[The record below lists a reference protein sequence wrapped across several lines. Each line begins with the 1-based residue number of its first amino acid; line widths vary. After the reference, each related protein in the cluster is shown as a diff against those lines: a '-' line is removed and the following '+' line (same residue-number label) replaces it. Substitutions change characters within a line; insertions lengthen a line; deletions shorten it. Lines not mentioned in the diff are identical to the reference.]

1 MAKYRY
7 RLKRMAVVFMED
19 VGLVLEG
26 GGMRGAYTAGVL
38 DFFLDEG
45 IHLPYVVGA
54 SAGACNGS
62 SYVAKQRGR
71 NYEVIVEYGSHPEYI
86 SYKRLFTQRQLFG
99 MDFIF
104 DKLPN
109 QLVPFDYD
117 SFHNQT
123 TRFVVGTTDM
133 HTGEPVFY
141 DHFPD
146 RDSLLKVIRASS
158 SLPMMAPSIQYDG
171 KELMDGGIAEPIPL
185 QASVKDGNRKHVVVL
200 TRNDGYIKG
209 RMRGGWYFNRKYK
222 QFPLFAKALLERHL
236 RYNKQLEKVREAEKE
251 GSAFVIRPLRP
262 LKVSRIERNRQR
274 LHDLYTQGYEEAEEQ
289 ADKLQRF
296 LQVN

>member
-1 MAKYRY
+1 MNN
-7 RLKRMAVVFMED
+7 

-62 SYVAKQRGR
+62 SYVARQRGR
-71 NYEVIVEYGSHPEYI
+71 NYEVIVEYGNHPEYI
-86 SYKRLFTQRQLFG
+86 SYKRMFTQRQLFG

-109 QLVPFDYD
+109 QLVPFDYET
-117 SFHNQT
+117 FHQQT

-133 HTGEPVFY
+133 QTGDPVFY

-146 RDSLLKVIRASS
+146 RESLLKIIRASS
-158 SLPMMAPSIQYDG
+158 SLPMVAPSIQYEG
-171 KELMDGGIAEPIPL
+171 KHLMDGGISDPIPL
-185 QASVKDGNRKHVVVL
+185 QPSLDHGNDKHVVVL
-200 TRNDGYIKG
+200 TRNDGYIK
-209 RMRGGWYFNRKYK
+209 RKMKAGWYFNRKYK
-222 QFPLFAKALLERHL
+222 QFPLFAKAMLNRHF
-236 RYNKQLEKVREAEKE
+236 RYNEQLEKVKQAEKD
-251 GSAFVIRPLRP
+251 GSAFVIRPIQPLR
-262 LKVSRIERNRQR
+262 VSRIERNRDR
-274 LHDLYTQGYEEAEEQ
+274 LHQLYIQGYQEAQDQGERLE
-289 ADKLQRF
+289 KF
-296 LQVN
+296 LQS

>member
-1 MAKYRY
+1 
-7 RLKRMAVVFMED
+7 MEN

-62 SYVAKQRGR
+62 SYVARQRGR
-71 NYEVIVEYGSHPEYI
+71 NYKVIVEYGDHPEYI
-86 SYKRLFTQRQLFG
+86 SYKRMLTHRQLFG

-109 QLVPFDYD
+109 QLVPFDYEA
-117 SFHNQT
+117 FQKQT

-133 HTGEPVFY
+133 ETGSPVFY
-141 DHFPD
+141 DEFPN
-146 RDSLLKVIRASS
+146 RESLLKVIRASS
-158 SLPMMAPSIQYDG
+158 SLPMVAPSIRYDG
-171 KELMDGGIAEPIPL
+171 RDLMDGGISDPIPI
-185 QASVKDGNRKHVVVL
+185 QTSIDHGNKKQVIVL

-209 RMRGGWYFNRKYK
+209 RVKGGWYFNRKYRK
-222 QFPLFAKALLERHL
+222 FPKFAETLLDRHL
-236 RYNKQLEKVREAEKE
+236 YYNDQLQKVKQAEE
-251 GSAFVIRPLRP
+251 DGSAFVIRPQEP

-274 LHDLYTQGYEEAEEQ
+274 LHNLYTQGYEEAQSQLKQLEN
-289 ADKLQRF
+289 F
-296 LQVN
+296 LKTE

>member
-1 MAKYRY
+1 MD
-7 RLKRMAVVFMED
+7 D

-38 DFFLDEG
+38 DFFLDED
-45 IHLPYVVGA
+45 IHIPYVVGA

-71 NYEVIVEYGSHPEYI
+71 NYEVIVEYGAHPEYI
-86 SYKRLFTQRQLFG
+86 SYKRMITKRQLFG

-117 SFHNQT
+117 TFLQQE

-133 HTGEPVFY
+133 KTGEPVFY
-141 DHFPD
+141 DQFPD

-158 SLPMMAPSIQYDG
+158 SLPMVAPSIQYDG
-171 KELMDGGIAEPIPL
+171 RELMDGGIADPIPME
-185 QASVKDGNRKHVVVL
+185 ASKRDGNKKHVVVL

-209 RMRGGWYFNRKYK
+209 RMKAGWYFNRKYK
-222 QFPLFAKALLERHL
+222 QFPLFAKALLERHI
-236 RYNKQLEKVREAEKE
+236 RYNQQLQKVKEAEQNGE
-251 GSAFVIRPLRP
+251 AFVIRPLKP
-262 LKVSRIERNRQR
+262 LKVGRIERNRDR
-274 LHDLYTQGYEEAEEQ
+274 LHNLYAQGYEEAEAHAARME
-289 ADKLQRF
+289 RF
-296 LQVN
+296 LQVR

>member
-1 MAKYRY
+1 MD
-7 RLKRMAVVFMED
+7 D

-45 IHLPYVVGA
+45 IHIPYVVGA

-62 SYVAKQRGR
+62 SYVARQRGR
-71 NYEVIVEYGSHPEYI
+71 NYEVIVEYGAHPEYI
-86 SYKRLFTQRQLFG
+86 SYKRMITKRQLFG

-117 SFHNQT
+117 TFLQQK

-133 HTGEPVFY
+133 KTGEPVFY
-141 DHFPD
+141 DRFPD
-146 RDSLLKVIRASS
+146 RESLLKVIRASS
-158 SLPMMAPSIQYDG
+158 SLPMVAPSIQYDG
-171 KELMDGGIAEPIPL
+171 RELMDGGIADPIPM
-185 QASVKDGNRKHVVVL
+185 QASKRDGNKKHVVVL

-209 RMRGGWYFNRKYK
+209 RMKGGWYFNRKYR
-222 QFPLFAKALLERHL
+222 QFPLFAKALLERHV
-236 RYNKQLEKVREAEKE
+236 RYNQQLQKVKEAEQNE
-251 GSAFVIRPLRP
+251 EAFVIRPLKP
-262 LKVSRIERNRQR
+262 LKVSRIERNRDR
-274 LHDLYTQGYEEAEEQ
+274 LHDLYAQGYEEAVAHASRLE
-289 ADKLQRF
+289 RF
-296 LQVN
+296 LQVSG